1 MCSERGSHWITV
13 RGSPIRTSTDHG
25 MCAPPR
31 RLSQL
36 TTSFIAYTR
45 LGIHRVPLVAC
56 QTISPLQQ
64 TSRSLL
70 FSRPALKKRAGQCLD
85 RSFFYSTVKEPR
97 VRKAL
102 KSKTSILV
110 SPRRAPKYLLRPG
123 ARQASEAGKRASPMK
138 DQTIDVSKLDRR
150 VCESWEQEDR
160 VEGVGPSEV

>member
-1 MCSERGSHWITV
+1 MCSERRSRRISA

-45 LGIHRVPLVAC
+45 LGIHLVPLVAC

-64 TSRSLL
+64 TSRSFH
-70 FSRPALKKRAGQCLD
+70 FSRLTRKKRARQCLD
-85 RSFFYSTVKEPR
+85 RTFFYSTVKEPR

-102 KSKTSILV
+102 KSKTSTPVI
-110 SPRRAPKYLLRPG
+110 PRRAPKYLLRPG
-123 ARQASEAGKRASPMK
+123 ARQASGAGERAPPVK
-138 DQTIDVSKLDRR
+138 DQSIDVSKLDRR
-150 VCESWEQEDR
+150 V
-160 VEGVGPSEV
+160 P

>member
-1 MCSERGSHWITV
+1 MCSVRRSRRISA

-64 TSRSLL
+64 TSRS
-70 FSRPALKKRAGQCLD
+70 FHFFRPTLKKRAGQCLD

-102 KSKTSILV
+102 KSKTSTARD
-110 SPRRAPKYLLRPG
+110 PRRTPRRHLRPG
-123 ARQASEAGKRASPMK
+123 APKGREAPASRLFRFLARSMF
-138 DQTIDVSKLDRR
+138 QN
-150 VCESWEQEDR
+150 
-160 VEGVGPSEV
+160 

>member
-1 MCSERGSHWITV
+1 MCSERRSRRISA

-64 TSRSLL
+64 TSRSFY
-70 FSRPALKKRAGQCLD
+70 FSRPALKKRTGQCLD
-85 RSFFYSTVKEPR
+85 RTFFYSTVKEPR

-102 KSKTSILV
+102 KSKTSTPVI
-110 SPRRAPKYLLRPG
+110 PRRAPKYLLRPG
-123 ARQASEAGKRASPMK
+123 APRSGAGKRASPVK
-138 DQTIDVSKLDRR
+138 DQSIDVSKLDRR
-150 VCESWEQEDR
+150 VSESFES
-160 VEGVGPSEV
+160 GY